1 MNRDRTFSVFTW
13 IFISALLI
21 LPFWSDSLATAAS
34 PNGEFPLNL
43 LFSRSDIP
51 KIIENTKQPVF
62 KEYWQSLLDA
72 DVNKDHNFLREAF
85 LYAVT
90 GDRKRGE
97 MARTGMLS
105 AVKREHWDFFLEDGK
120 YRLGFLHT
128 GMQTARVSLSYDWI
142 YDLLTPAER
151 AEIREAIAEKGCVPC
166 YRSLYG
172 MRYPNTVKGWS
183 IAPDDPS
190 GTEVPDMSRW
200 PYILGNNNFRA
211 VISGG
216 FALGIN
222 VLIGHD
228 DRTDE
233 WLEMLLD
240 SYPRF
245 TKLFKADGSYDE
257 GVSYCNYAMTYL
269 IYMMEVV
276 HRKQGIDLFDGAN
289 YTGMMDFNLGLLMP
303 QHLDPSGSVNF
314 GDAGRS
320 LNSSIGFW
328 VARKSRDCLSQYIAL
343 QYAPNHDI
351 FSLLYYDPSITP
363 IPPSPDNYFYHP
375 DLDWIVTRTG
385 YEMDDLVVG
394 MRSGGP
400 SNHEH
405 ADRNSIVLKYQ
416 GEMLL
421 VDQYR
426 PTYDHRKPGWFLRTS
441 PAHNTVLID
450 GKGHQ
455 YHNGE
460 EGTNASKASAKIV
473 RSGRRTGYTFWASDA
488 TPAYSLVNPDVKS
501 VTRTALVFPDI
512 PCLIVMDKLE
522 KEKEASVF
530 SARWY
535 VENRDKEGACNVNGN
550 TFTLGRPHA
559 KLMAVCVGSPE
570 INLESTTLP
579 LPESLGVFPYV
590 EAAATEKAN
599 EAFIITA
606 SVPLTTDENPP
617 DIIVKPEQDVWT
629 IIVLKDE
636 KKLRLKIFNRDEL
649 PEFEIVDYSYKP

>member
-1 MNRDRTFSVFTW
+1 MNRNRTFSAFIW
-13 IFISALLI
+13 ILISTLLI
-21 LPFWSDSLATAAS
+21 IPILSNSTVSAAA
-34 PNGEFPLNL
+34 PKDEFPLNL

-51 KIIENTKQPVF
+51 RIIENTKNPLF
-62 KEYWQSLLDA
+62 KEYWKSLLDA
-72 DVNKDHNFLREAF
+72 DVNRDHNFLREAF

-90 GDRKRGE
+90 GDRNRGE
-97 MARTGMLS
+97 MARKGMLA
-105 AVKREHWDFFLEDGK
+105 AVKQEHWDFFVEDGK
-120 YRLGFLHT
+120 YSLGFLHT
-128 GMQTARVSLSYDWI
+128 GMQTARLSLSYDWI

-151 AEIREAIAEKGCVPC
+151 AAIREAIAEKGCVPC

-172 MRYPNTVKGWS
+172 MCYPNTVKGWS
-183 IAPDDPS
+183 MARDYPS
-190 GTEVPDMSRW
+190 GTVVPDMSRW
-200 PYILGNNNFRA
+200 PHILGNNNFRA

-245 TKLFKADGSYDE
+245 ARLFKADGSYDE
-257 GVSYCNYAMTYL
+257 AVSYCNYAMTYL
-269 IYMMEVV
+269 IYLMEVV
-276 HRKQGIDLFDGAN
+276 HRKQGIDLYDGAN

-303 QHLDPSGSVNF
+303 QHLDPAGSVNF
-314 GDAGRS
+314 GDASRS

-328 VARKSRDCLSQYIAL
+328 VARKSRDGLSQYIAMH
-343 QYAPNHDI
+343 YAPNHDI
-351 FSLLYYDPSITP
+351 FSLLYYDPSLTP
-363 IPPSPDNYFYHP
+363 IPPSPDSYFYHA

-385 YEMDDLVVG
+385 YEMDDLVVA

-426 PTYDHRKPGWFLRTS
+426 PTYDYRKPGWFLRTS

-460 EGTNASKASAKIV
+460 EGTNESKASAKIV
-473 RSGRRTGYTFWASDA
+473 RSGKRTGYSFWASDA
-488 TPAYSLVNPDVKS
+488 TPAYALVNPDVKS

-512 PCLIVMDKLE
+512 PCLIVMDKLI
-522 KEKEASVF
+522 KEKEGSVF
-530 SARWY
+530 SARWF
-535 VENRDKEGACNVNGN
+535 VENRDKNGACHVNGN
-550 TFTLGRPHA
+550 TFTLERPEA
-559 KLMAVCVGSPE
+559 KLMGVCAGSPQ
-570 INLESTTLP
+570 IDLESTALP
-579 LPESLGVFPYV
+579 LPESLGLFPYLDV
-590 EAAATEKAN
+590 AAAEKAK

-606 SVPLTTDENPP
+606 SVPLKTDENPP
-617 DIIVKPEQDVWT
+617 DITVKPAEGVWT
-629 IIVLKDE
+629 VNVLKAG
-636 KKLRLKIFNRDEL
+636 KRLNLEIFDRNEL
-649 PEFEIVDYSYKP
+649 PEFEIVEYSYKP

>member
-1 MNRDRTFSVFTW
+1 MNRNHTFSAFIW
-13 IFISALLI
+13 IFISALLLI
-21 LPFWSDSLATAAS
+21 PFLSNSPATAAV
-34 PNGEFPLNL
+34 PKGEFPLNL
-43 LFSRSDIP
+43 LFSKSDIP
-51 KIIENTKQPVF
+51 KIIENTKHPLFQ
-62 KEYWQSLLDA
+62 EYWQSLLNA
-72 DVNKDHNFLREAF
+72 DVNEDHNFLREAF

-97 MARTGMLS
+97 LARKEMMAV
-105 AVKREHWDFFLEDGK
+105 VKQEHWDFFLEDGK
-120 YRLGFLHT
+120 HRLGFLHA
-128 GMQTARVSLSYDWI
+128 GRQTAWVSLSYDWI
-142 YDLLTPAER
+142 YDLLTPVER

-183 IAPDDPS
+183 LAPDQPF
-190 GTEVPDMSRW
+190 GTKVPDMSRW
-200 PYILGNNNFRA
+200 PHILGNNNFRA
-211 VISGG
+211 VLSGG

-245 TKLFKADGSYDE
+245 AKLFKADGSYDE
-257 GVSYCNYAMTYL
+257 AVSYCNYAMTYL
-269 IYMMEVV
+269 IYLMEVV
-276 HRKQGIDLFDGAN
+276 HRKQGLDLYDGAN

-303 QHLDPSGSVNF
+303 QHLDLAGSINF
-314 GDAGRS
+314 GDASRS

-328 VARKSRDCLSQYIAL
+328 VAGKSRDGLSQYSAL
-343 QYAPNHDI
+343 HYAPNHDI
-351 FSLLYYDPSITP
+351 FSLLYYDPSVTP
-363 IPPSPDNYFYHP
+363 IPPSPDSYFYHS

-385 YEMDDLVVG
+385 YEMDDLVVA

-426 PTYDHRKPGWFLRTS
+426 PTYDYWKPGWFLRTS

-460 EGTNASKASAKIV
+460 EGTNESKASAKIV
-473 RSGRRTGYTFWASDA
+473 RSGKRTGYTFWASDA
-488 TPAYSLVNPDVKS
+488 TPAYALVNPDVKS
-501 VTRTALVFPDI
+501 VTRTTLVFPDI
-512 PCLIVMDKLE
+512 PCLIVMDKL
-522 KEKEASVF
+522 KKKKEASVF
-530 SARWY
+530 SARWF
-535 VENRDKEGACNVNGN
+535 VENRDKNGACNVNGN
-550 TFTLGRPHA
+550 TFTLDRPHA
-559 KLMAVCVGSPE
+559 KLMGVCAGSPE
-570 INLESTTLP
+570 IDLESTTLP
-579 LPESLGVFPYV
+579 LPNSLGMFPYLDV
-590 EAAATEKAN
+590 AAIEKAK
-599 EAFIITA
+599 EAFIITT
-606 SVPLTTDENPP
+606 SVPLKTNENPP
-617 DIIVKPEQDVWT
+617 DISIKLEQDVW
-629 IIVLKDE
+629 IVNVLKDE
-636 KKLRLKIFNRDEL
+636 KKLKLKIFDRNEL
-649 PEFEIVDYSYKP
+649 PEFEIVDYSSKP